1 VWKTILKREVRNNF
15 YRLRFALSLTLVL
28 AVFIAGSLSFVRH
41 HAADLDKYREA
52 RDLAFKAIEEDASS
66 SATALAVTQRA
77 FDLRPRDNAFL
88 ADAKEKYL
96 PNSINYSAWNVFSF
110 ANKSGSAN
118 PFLARYDELSWAFA
132 IALLVSFVTL
142 LFTFDAVSGEK
153 ESKTLSLALANSVSR
168 GALLFGKY
176 ASAVVSVLA
185 IVVPSVLIGLLILT
199 LSGTASWGWT
209 LAAETT
215 AILSAAA
222 LLAAAMA
229 AFGLL
234 CSVLAR
240 SANVSLLLALT
251 VWLLFAMVIPNSS
264 GFLAKKIF
272 PLEKTE
278 SVQKRVERAWDDL
291 SKAAP
296 PGSWMMNS
304 GYPFLPQHELRA
316 NLMRK
321 RMAAEKAIR
330 DDYYRAMFRQFEKT
344 RRLTAF
350 SPVAAFEYLAESIV
364 GGGYPRFRRAWDD
377 LHAFQGQF
385 QSFFTALDAADP
397 KSPHWYNPSEDV
409 STTKQKVSPAI
420 VPTFSERP
428 MKLADRLG
436 PALPYLTVLAAAAAL
451 VFFLGFLIFV
461 RYDVR

>member
-1 VWKTILKREVRNNF
+1 VWKTILKREIQHNL
-15 YRLRFALSLTLVL
+15 YSLRFALSLALVL
-28 AVFIAGSLSFVRH
+28 AVFTAGALSFVRH
-41 HAADLDKYREA
+41 HATDLDKYREA
-52 RDLAFKAIEEDASS
+52 RDLAFKALEEDASS
-66 SATALAVTQRA
+66 SATDLAVTQRA

-96 PNSINYSAWNVFSF
+96 PNSITYSAWNVFSF

-132 IALLVSFVTL
+132 IALLVSFVAL
-142 LFTFDAVSGEK
+142 LFTFDVVSGEK

-168 GALLFGKY
+168 GVLLFGKY
-176 ASAVVSVLA
+176 ASAVASVMA
-185 IVVPSVLIGLLILT
+185 ILVPGALIGLLILT

-209 LAAETT
+209 LAAE
-215 AILSAAA
+215 ALAVLFAAG
-222 LLAAAMA
+222 LLAAVMA

-240 SANVSLLLALT
+240 GSNVSLLLSLT
-251 VWLLFAMVIPNSS
+251 VWLLFAIVIPNSS
-264 GFLAKKIF
+264 GFLAKKGF
-272 PLEKTE
+272 PIEKSE

-304 GYPFLPQHELRA
+304 GNPFMPQHELRA

-321 RMAAEKAIR
+321 RLAVQKAIW
-330 DDYYRAMFRQFEKT
+330 DDYCRAMFRQFEKT

-350 SPVAAFEYLAESIV
+350 SPVAAFEYLAEATV

-377 LHAFQGQF
+377 LRVFQGRF
-385 QSFFTALDAADP
+385 QSFFTSLDAADP
-397 KSPHWYNPSEDV
+397 KSPHWYNPIEDV
-409 STTKQKVSPAI
+409 STTRQKVSPSI
-420 VPTFSERP
+420 VPRFSERSMP
-428 MKLADRLG
+428 FSDRFRS
-436 PALPYLTVLAAAAAL
+436 AAPYTAIMAAL
-451 VFFLGFLIFV
+451 ACLVFGLAYARFV

>member
-1 VWKTILKREVRNNF
+1 VI
-15 YRLRFALSLTLVL
+15 
-28 AVFIAGSLSFVRH
+28 
-41 HAADLDKYREA
+41 
-52 RDLAFKAIEEDASS
+52 
-66 SATALAVTQRA
+66 
-77 FDLRPRDNAFL
+77 
-88 ADAKEKYL
+88 
-96 PNSINYSAWNVFSF
+96 
-110 ANKSGSAN
+110 
-118 PFLARYDELSWAFA
+118 
-132 IALLVSFVTL
+132 
-142 LFTFDAVSGEK
+142 
-153 ESKTLSLALANSVSR
+153 
-168 GALLFGKY
+168 
-176 ASAVVSVLA
+176 SVLA
-185 IVVPSVLIGLLILT
+185 IVVPGVLVGLLILT
-199 LSGTASWGWT
+199 LSGTVSWGWT
-209 LAAETT
+209 LAAET
-215 AILSAAA
+215 AALLIAAA

-240 SANVSLLLALT
+240 SSNVSLLLALT

-264 GFLAKKIF
+264 GFLAKQVF
-272 PLEKTE
+272 PLEKAE
-278 SVQKRVERAWDDL
+278 SVQKRVTQALDDL

-296 PGSWMMNS
+296 PGSWMSQSNN
-304 GYPFLPQHELRA
+304 PFLPQHELRA

-397 KSPHWYNPSEDV
+397 KSPHWFNPREDV
-409 STTKQKVSPAI
+409 STTKQKVSAAI
-420 VPTFSERP
+420 VPKFSERP
-428 MKLADRLG
+428 MSLADRLG
-436 PALPYLTVLAAAAAL
+436 PALPHLLVLAAAAAL
-451 VFFLGFLIFV
+451 IFFLGFLLFV

>member
-1 VWKTILKREVRNNF
+1 MWKTVLKREIQHNLYSF
-15 YRLRFALSLTLVL
+15 RFLLALVL
-28 AVFIAGSLSFVRH
+28 ILTVFMAGSLSFIRS
-41 HAADLDKYREA
+41 HAGALAKDREA
-52 RDLAFKAIEEDASS
+52 RSIAARVLEEDAAN
-66 SATALAVTQRA
+66 ATRLAVTRRT

-96 PNSINYSAWNVFSF
+96 PNSITYSAWNVFSF

-132 IALLVSFVTL
+132 IALLVSFVAL

-153 ESKTLSLALANSVSR
+153 ESKTLALAMANPVSR

-176 ASAVVSVLA
+176 ASAVASVLA
-185 IVVPSVLIGLLILT
+185 TVIPGVLVGLLILT
-199 LSGTASWGWT
+199 ISGTAAWGWT
-209 LAAETT
+209 LAAET
-215 AILSAAA
+215 AALLFAAA

-240 SANVSLLLALT
+240 SSNVSLLLALT
-251 VWLLFAMVIPNSS
+251 AWLLFAMVIPNSS
-264 GFLAKKIF
+264 GFLAKKVF
-272 PLEKTE
+272 PIEKSE

-291 SKAAP
+291 NKAAP
-296 PGSWMMNS
+296 PGSWMQNS
-304 GYPFLPQHELRA
+304 GNPFLPQHELRA
-316 NLMRK
+316 NLQRK

-364 GGGYPRFRRAWDD
+364 GGGYPRFRRVWDD
-377 LHAFQGQF
+377 ILIFQGQF
-385 QSFFTALDAADP
+385 QAFFTALDAADP
-397 KSPHWYNPSEDV
+397 KSPHWFNPSEDI

-420 VPTFSERP
+420 VPKFSERR
-428 MKLADRLG
+428 MKPADRLG
-436 PALPYLTVLAAAAAL
+436 PTLPYPTVLAAAAAL
-451 VFFLGFLIFV
+451 VFSLSFGLFV